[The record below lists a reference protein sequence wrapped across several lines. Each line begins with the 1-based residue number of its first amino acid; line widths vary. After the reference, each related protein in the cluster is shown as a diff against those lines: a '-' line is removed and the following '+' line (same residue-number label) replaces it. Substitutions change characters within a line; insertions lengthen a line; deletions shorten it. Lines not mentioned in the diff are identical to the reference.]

1 MTNHYIQNQD
11 EDIVEAVIKT
21 LERDSGQKIFT
32 MRITGENK
40 KENALEFVAAF
51 ETKNMM
57 IGIIKCHYIK
67 GRLAMKVKG
76 NFL

>member
-1 MTNHYIQNQD
+1 MTNHYISPQD
-11 EDIVEAVIKT
+11 EDVIEGLINT
-21 LERDSGQKIFT
+21 LERDTGQKIFT